1 MAKEAAV
8 KIKNRERTA
17 IINSLKAG
25 IVPKI
30 GLQHIQVGRAKE
42 IKEMLNDFELISDGA
57 SKTRFIIG
65 EFGSGKTF
73 FLTLAKLI
81 AHVKNFVVLS
91 ADITT
96 EKVLCSSDGKTRA
109 LFSELISNMSTKT
122 SPDGNALKSVIEN
135 WAAKIISDENLT
147 EEKIHKLL
155 SPLEKYVSCY
165 DFSKVLHAYIDAYK
179 QCDDIKMS
187 QALRCLKAEYTTKT
201 EAKSDL
207 GVRTIIDDENF
218 YDYLKLYAG
227 FVKLAGYAGLIVN
240 IDELA
245 ILSRLKSTVRNKNF
259 ERMLTIIN
267 DSLQGTTENLG
278 FIFGGTPE
286 FLEDKYKGMYS
297 YGALETRLAENPF
310 SKEGMEDLSGPVI
323 RLKNLTQEELYIL
336 FINIRNVFASGC
348 EDNFLVTDQQIE
360 YFLNWIVQRLGAK
373 AFLTPRESIKSFVGL
388 LTQLENYPD
397 TKIEDYLGQCTIQT
411 EENIDNELVNLRI

>member
-1 MAKEAAV
+1 MTQKETV
-8 KIKNRERTA
+8 KIKNRERNA

-30 GLQHIQVGRAKE
+30 GLQHIQVGRARE
-42 IKEMLNDFELISDGA
+42 IKEMINDFELIADNA

-73 FLTLAKLI
+73 FLTLSKLI
-81 AHVKNFVVLS
+81 AHEKNFVVVS

-122 SPDGNALKSVIEN
+122 SPDGNALNSVIEN
-135 WAAKIISDENLT
+135 WAAKIISEDCLS

-165 DFSKVLHAYIDAYK
+165 DFSKVLSAYIDAYK
-179 QCDDIKMS
+179 NCDDIKMS
-187 QALRCLKAEYTTKT
+187 QAIRWLKAEYTTKT
-201 EAKSDL
+201 DAKKDL

-218 YDYLKLYAG
+218 YDYLKLFGG
-227 FVKLAGYAGLIVN
+227 FVKLAGYSGLIVN

-259 ERMLTIIN
+259 ERILTIIN
-267 DSLQGTTENLG
+267 DSLQGSTENLG

-336 FINIRNVFASGC
+336 FMNIRNVFAFGD
-348 EDNFLVTDQQIE
+348 EYKYLITNQQIE
-360 YFLNWIVQRLGAK
+360 FFLNWIVQRLGAK

-397 TKIEDYLGQCTIQT
+397 TIVEDYLGKMPIQT
-411 EENIDNELVNLRI
+411 EADADDELVNLRL